1 MEENKYLLAMM
12 LAKRI
17 KQLNNK
23 ANPLVKTN
31 SNDSIV
37 IALKEIKEGKVFV
50 KKESELE
57 NLKTEEIFNESM
69 IGE

>member
-17 KQLNNK
+17 KQLNNR

-31 SNDSIV
+31 SNNSIV
-37 IALKEIKEGKVFV
+37 IALEEIKQGKVFV

-57 NLKTEEIFNESM
+57 NLKTEEIFNESA
-69 IGE
+69 IDE

>member
-37 IALKEIKEGKVFV
+37 IALEEIKEGKVFV

-57 NLKTEEIFNESM
+57 NLKTEEIFNESA
-69 IGE
+69 IDE

>member
-37 IALKEIKEGKVFV
+37 IALEEIKEGKVFV

-57 NLKTEEIFNESM
+57 NLKTEEIFNESV
-69 IGE
+69 IDE